1 MPWVILLSRVLM
13 AAIFIHSGYGKAM
26 HPSATT
32 AMLAHYNLPLP
43 GLGYAVSLLVEIGAG
58 IAFLLG
64 WKGQAA
70 ALVLAV
76 WCVATAFVA
85 HYHPG
90 DNGQMMLRR
99 LDERQAEAFALARGD
114 QARAGRIDLLEIFVA
129 DVFQPE
135 KPGTEFGVMSDAFH
149 EVFDL
154 RTLLADDSEV
164 CVNVFLPKDFESA
177 QRLSV
182 SFPRLDGSHHD
193 EGWSLTQGGKRSV

>member
-13 AAIFIHSGYGKAM
+13 AAIFIQSGYGKAM

-43 GLGYAVSLLVEIGAG
+43 GVGYAVSLLVEIGAG
-58 IAFLLG
+58 VAFLLG

-90 DNGQMMLRR
+90 DTGQMIH
-99 LDERQAEAFALARGD
+99 FAKNMCMAGGFLQVFAYG
-114 QARAGRIDLLEIFVA
+114 AGRF
-129 DVFQPE
+129 
-135 KPGTEFGVMSDAFH
+135 
-149 EVFDL
+149 
-154 RTLLADDSEV
+154 
-164 CVNVFLPKDFESA
+164 
-177 QRLSV
+177 SV
-182 SFPRLDGSHHD
+182 DRG
-193 EGWSLTQGGKRSV
+193 